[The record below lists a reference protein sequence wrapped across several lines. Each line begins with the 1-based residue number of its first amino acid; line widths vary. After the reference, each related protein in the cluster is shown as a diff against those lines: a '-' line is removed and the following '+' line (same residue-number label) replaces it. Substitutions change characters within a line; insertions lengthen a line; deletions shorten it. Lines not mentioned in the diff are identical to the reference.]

1 MKYLI
6 MIKKTLEI
14 LESYKQL
21 NKNNDN
27 FTINEMNKIWINIEK
42 NNIKYLMTN
51 ENKRI
56 SESC

>member
-27 FTINEMNKIWINIEK
+27 FTKNEMNKIWINIEK

-56 SESC
+56 SGSC